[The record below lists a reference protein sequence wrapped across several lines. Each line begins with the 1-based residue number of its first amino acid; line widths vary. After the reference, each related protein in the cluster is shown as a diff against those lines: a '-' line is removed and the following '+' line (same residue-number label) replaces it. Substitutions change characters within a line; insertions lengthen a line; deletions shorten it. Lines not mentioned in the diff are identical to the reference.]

1 MKFIFQSPALEI
13 KAPVLNDKTV
23 GYQVLQQNGACVF
36 LSRIFNIPTLPP
48 NQGEPAPAQTPSSH
62 QRFPNGLY
70 WATTLVVD
78 EYHLT
83 DQRHRIQP
91 RHIFYQKQIQ
101 LSPLL

>member
-48 NQGEPAPAQTPSSH
+48 NQGEAAPAQTPSSH
-62 QRFPNGLY
+62 QRFHDGNSPISTSSTSQ
-70 WATTLVVD
+70 WHQAQ
-78 EYHLT
+78 T
-83 DQRHRIQP
+83 DHHSGPVHQP
-91 RHIFYQKQIQ
+91 VP
-101 LSPLL
+101 LSQPCRNW